1 MKKLR
6 NKVYVTIL
14 FILTIFQ
21 IVFCLFFNIS
31 IYKKEKDT
39 LDNNIKML
47 SSIDDDT
54 YQNENN
60 IFLDYNVYTVLLTDN
75 NEMLGIISHNYNTKV
90 DNNIVKIAKMIIRTK
105 DIKKVNNLYFDRYL
119 YYFKDGSYITIID
132 NYKHQQK
139 LILSLEVSIL
149 IFLFFEVIVLYLSK
163 LITDYIIEP
172 AYESYNKQKE
182 FIEDASHELK
192 TPLSVI
198 LASCEAYETFKDKKY
213 LDTIKDET
221 LKMNK
226 LVCDLL
232 DLSKLEDDDVK
243 KTFTNINLSKLVTK
257 QILTFE
263 PLAFEKNITFEDL
276 VQDNINI
283 YCNSEDIQSLI
294 EIIIDNAISH
304 SYKNNKI
311 TVSLN
316 SVKDNVTLKI
326 TNAGEPIK
334 KEEEDKI
341 FERFYRSDKSRNR
354 NKSRYGLGLAI
365 AKRIVLNHNGS
376 IKASSKNGFTTFT
389 IILPKNKSI

>member
-21 IVFCLFFNIS
+21 IVFCLFFNVS

-232 DLSKLEDDDVK
+232 DLSKLEDEDVK
-243 KTFTNINLSKLVTK
+243 KTFTDVNLSKLVTK

-316 SVKDNVTLKI
+316 SSKDNVTLKI

-354 NKSRYGLGLAI
+354 NESRYGLGLAI

-376 IKASSKNGFTTFT
+376 IKASSKNCFTTFT